1 MFLRGWSLLS
11 NVRGLVL
18 DASHRGPWELCTG
31 DTALHF
37 NKNFRWAVKTLFFLH
52 HTFGHFY
59 HFEVYHSVA
68 FSTFTMSC
76 NHQGFLV
83 PELSIT
89 PKGNSVSSCFLLPL
103 HPAHEAVISYYPFT
117 PLPMS
122 MDLPILDISYKLNHR
137 ICDLCVWLEI
147 PLLGIYPK
155 EPKMCSNTCARML
168 IAVPFTTASRW
179 KTQMSISWRM
189 ENQNVVGSHDGLQ
202 FNHREEGRTDCTTKT
217 CWEPQLK
224 WIGYERPRSVWF
236 HVQAPSYTFQ
246 RSTPWPKTCCFR
258 RSRFPNPQMTG
269 TNLGG
274 PIVSITTKTSS
285 TTQLYRRK

>member
-1 MFLRGWSLLS
+1 MRTLHWGYCSAFQQKFQMDS
-11 NVRGLVL
+11 
-18 DASHRGPWELCTG
+18 E
-31 DTALHF
+31 DT
-37 NKNFRWAVKTLFFLH
+37 FFLH

-83 PELSIT
+83 PELSVT

-179 KTQMSISWRM
+179 KNPNV
-189 ENQNVVGSHDGLQ
+189 NQLTNG
-202 FNHREEGRTDCTTKT
+202 K
-217 CWEPQLK
+217 
-224 WIGYERPRSVWF
+224 
-236 HVQAPSYTFQ
+236 
-246 RSTPWPKTCCFR
+246 PKC
-258 RSRFPNPQMTG
+258 SRFTRW
-269 TNLGG
+269 
-274 PIVSITTKTSS
+274 TTI
-285 TTQLYRRK
+285 QP